1 MSEFGINHF
10 WVQLDWVGRTLA
22 VLLLGMSL
30 VTWALLLGWV
40 LEGLIGFMRRNR
52 APAAAVPTDIELA
65 PPSGGHHE
73 AALLGEVQAALRR
86 RAEGASFAD
95 AGGLAAPLTRVL
107 RQRLDAVSVAQE
119 WGLTMLASI
128 ASIAPYVGLLGT
140 VWGIY
145 HALIRISA
153 TGQAGLDA
161 VAGPVGEALIMTALG
176 LAVAIPAVFGHN
188 LRQRRNR
195 LLLARLDDYAVN
207 VLRQATLPSAQ
218 GTASASANAPAP
230 AEVRVPIP
238 LHGRG

>member
-1 MSEFGINHF
+1 MPELGIEHL
-10 WVQLDWVGRTLA
+10 WSQLDWVGRSLA
-22 VLLLGMSL
+22 VLLFGMSL
-30 VTWALLLGWV
+30 VTWALLLGWF
-40 LEGLIGFMRRNR
+40 LEGLIASMRRNR
-52 APAAAVPTDIELA
+52 APASAVPTDIELL

-73 AALLGEVQAALRR
+73 SALLDEVQTALRR

-95 AGGLAAPLTRVL
+95 AGGLAAHLTRVL

-195 LLLARLDDYAVN
+195 LLLARLDDYAVTL
-207 VLRQATLPSAQ
+207 LRQATLPSAQ
-218 GTASASANAPAP
+218 GAASANAPAP

>member
-86 RAEGASFAD
+86 RAFGKRL
-95 AGGLAAPLTRVL
+95 GVPVQAAAR
-107 RQRLDAVSVAQE
+107 
-119 WGLTMLASI
+119 
-128 ASIAPYVGLLGT
+128 
-140 VWGIY
+140 
-145 HALIRISA
+145 
-153 TGQAGLDA
+153 GQA
-161 VAGPVGEALIMTALG
+161 
-176 LAVAIPAVFGHN
+176 
-188 LRQRRNR
+188 RRH
-195 LLLARLDDYAVN
+195 D
-207 VLRQATLPSAQ
+207 
-218 GTASASANAPAP
+218 
-230 AEVRVPIP
+230 
-238 LHGRG
+238 GRGHGAAEPVFSCL